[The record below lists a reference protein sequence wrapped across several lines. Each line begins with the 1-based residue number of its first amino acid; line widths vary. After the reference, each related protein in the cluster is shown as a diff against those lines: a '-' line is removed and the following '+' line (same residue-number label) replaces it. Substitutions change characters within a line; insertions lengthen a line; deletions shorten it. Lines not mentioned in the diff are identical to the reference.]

1 MLNSAGLNRL
11 RDKLPFNR
19 WGMAV
24 AGLAIVLAGQSITD
38 AFSLPFFE
46 PTNLRC
52 SFTSGSFTNLGRT
65 SSNIPT
71 WKFNLRLDR
80 KNKKVLYRG
89 AQLVDG
95 SYGAGH
101 VQFSFLAMGDR
112 HKMLLDL
119 QSLDFTQTYSDE
131 VSSLVREGKCR
142 RI

>member
-1 MLNSAGLNRL
+1 MDVAGLNRL
-11 RDKLPFNR
+11 RGKLFLNR
-19 WGMAV
+19 RGLAL
-24 AGLAIVLAGQSITD
+24 AGLAFVFAGQSSTD
-38 AFSLPFFE
+38 ALGLPFLE

-71 WKFNLRLDR
+71 WKFDLRLDR

-89 AQLVDG
+89 AQLVDA

-101 VQFSFLAMGDR
+101 AQFSFLAMGDR

-119 QSLDFTQTYSDE
+119 QSLCFTQTYSDE
-131 VSSLVREGKCR
+131 VSSLLREGKCR